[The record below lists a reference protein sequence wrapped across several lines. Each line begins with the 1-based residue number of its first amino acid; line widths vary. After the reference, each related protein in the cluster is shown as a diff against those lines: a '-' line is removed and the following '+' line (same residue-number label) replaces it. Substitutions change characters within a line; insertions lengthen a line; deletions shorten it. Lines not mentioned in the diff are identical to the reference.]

1 MSVSGSA
8 GPRSPREI
16 FLTFA
21 RIGLSGFGGVLF
33 WIRRVLIQEKRWITD
48 EELLEGLAIGQIL
61 PGPNV
66 YNLSFMLGHRW
77 FGLRGAFAAIGGL
90 LAAPIVILV
99 ILGLLYR
106 AYSDVAVLQHALRG
120 MAAVAAGLLLASA
133 VGMAATLPRRL
144 VPWLF
149 MLLAFAGVGLMRWPL
164 IYVMAML
171 APFAMYFAWRRQ

>member
-1 MSVSGSA
+1 MSSGPA
-8 GPRSPREI
+8 NAREI

-33 WIRRVLIQEKRWITD
+33 WMRRVLIQEKHWVTD
-48 EELLEGLAIGQIL
+48 EEMLEGLAIGQIL

-66 YNLSFMLGHRW
+66 YNLCFMLGHRW
-77 FGLRGAFAAIGGL
+77 FGLRGAFAAVGGL

-99 ILGLLYR
+99 TLGLLYR
-106 AYSDVAVLQHALRG
+106 AYSEVVVLQHALRG

-133 VGMAATLPRRL
+133 VGMAAGLPRRL

-149 MLLAFAGVGLMRWPL
+149 MLLAFGGVGLMRWPL
-164 IYVMAML
+164 IYVMAAL